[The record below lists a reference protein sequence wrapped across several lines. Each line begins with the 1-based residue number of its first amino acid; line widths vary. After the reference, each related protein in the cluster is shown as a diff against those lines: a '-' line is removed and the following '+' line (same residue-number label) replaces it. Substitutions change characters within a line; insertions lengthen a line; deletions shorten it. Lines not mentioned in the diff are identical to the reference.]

1 MVILMQMQCRKY
13 RDALPIQLIPVQ
25 TKQVLMLW
33 NAVVGS
39 LLILSRIIDVP
50 STPSTSINSPRHFQ
64 GSLSRLL
71 PFSSVLSFPFDIHPS
86 GFSFASF
93 PSFLLFLTPWA
104 SSIFL
109 APRAFFFFQPQAE
122 FAFRYSSSLN
132 LGFQYP
138 GHIHYGSLE
147 RRISSRILPRSK
159 NPLRVNSVVVLPLEF
174 WYLHNIMGYRW
185 LSPL

>member
-1 MVILMQMQCRKY
+1 MVNLMQMQCRNY
-13 RDALPIQLIPVQ
+13 RDVLPIQLIPVQ

-93 PSFLLFLTPWA
+93 LSFLLFPHSL
-104 SSIFL
+104 SFL
-109 APRAFFFFQPQAE
+109 HLPS
-122 FAFRYSSSLN
+122 SSSLN

-174 WYLHNIMGYRW
+174 
-185 LSPL
+185 